1 MYVLNQKQRYYLWK
15 QFSLNLLCCF
25 LGTAGLI
32 DFAGWCTGWGGGAGM
47 GAAGGAGTMSST
59 SESDAELS
67 INREKIE
74 WITLH
79 LSVNND

>member
-1 MYVLNQKQRYYLWK
+1 MKTK
-15 QFSLNLLCCF
+15 KFSLNLLCCF

-47 GAAGGAGTMSST
+47 GAAGGAGGAGTISST

-67 INREKIE
+67 INMAKNE
-74 WITLH
+74 WITYICLWIMIKK
-79 LSVNND
+79 